1 MLKKMNLFT
10 ILLVVV
16 CLSFALRF
24 TNFVATSSENS
35 TNAGLLPAAQAS
47 EKGKVP
53 LNIPSDKLDQIMDDK
68 KPRKGALPL
77 PKSYSATELEILKSL
92 SKRREE
98 LDKRDNELLQRQALL
113 DAAEKQVDVKIAELK
128 QLSSEIELLLDKQHG
143 MEEQQLK
150 SLVKIY
156 ESMKP
161 KDAAR
166 IFDTLEME
174 ILLEVLDRMSERK
187 SAPIFASMNA
197 ERAREVTIKL
207 AGKQK
212 LPDILK

>member
-1 MLKKMNLFT
+1 MNLFT

-24 TNFVATSSENS
+24 TNFVATSSENN

-53 LNIPSDKLDQIMDDK
+53 LSIPADKLDQIMDSK
-68 KPRKGALPL
+68 KPRKGVLSL

-92 SKRREE
+92 SKRRGE
-98 LDKRDNELLQRQALL
+98 LDKRDSELLQRQALL

-128 QLSSEIELLLDKQHG
+128 QLSSEIELLLNKQHG
-143 MEEQQLK
+143 MQEQQLK

-187 SAPIFASMNA
+187 SAPIFAAMNA